1 MNKEMPG
8 AVVMNGHFQ
17 GLGVVRSLSKM
28 GIPVCLLENSLSIT
42 RFSKAKKY
50 LYRTPS
56 TLKESE
62 YIFFLMKLA
71 EQKGFQG
78 WIIFPNS
85 DEDLILLSKHRD
97 ELEPYFKIPTPRW
110 ETLKHC
116 LLKKLTYKVAEN
128 LEIPIPKTACISDVK
143 ALETLNISY
152 PIVLKPSV
160 KLNFY
165 KATKKKALLAQDK
178 EDLIRKFNIL
188 EYYNFEKERPA
199 IEFVKEK
206 ITNIEFLADEGI
218 IKLSVETYSP
228 ETSKNILEFYI
239 NNLNKLN
246 QEFKLTTESPLLKII
261 SPPFLPEK
269 KSFPKTKINMAIAGL
284 GGLICGLLFIYF
296 KERTTNIR

>member
-1 MNKEMPG
+1 MQNNDELDIIQIFNRLWDKKIFLMFCTIIPTVIAMIVSFLIPKRYTSETTFLAPEVAAG
-8 AVVMNGHFQ
+8 GGIIQTPFGGFSSS
-17 GLGVVRSLSKM
+17 GLGQNALTSQAV
-28 GIPVCLLENSLSIT
+28 I
-42 RFSKAKKY
+42 A
-50 LYRTPS
+50 
-56 TLKESE
+56 
-62 YIFFLMKLA
+62 
-71 EQKGFQG
+71 
-78 WIIFPNS
+78 
-85 DEDLILLSKHRD
+85 
-97 ELEPYFKIPTPRW
+97 
-110 ETLKHC
+110 
-116 LLKKLTYKVAEN
+116 LLK
-128 LEIPIPKTACISDVK
+128 SDIMIK
-143 ALETLNISY
+143 
-152 PIVLKPSV
+152 
-160 KLNFY
+160 
-165 KATKKKALLAQDK
+165 
-178 EDLIRKFNIL
+178 DLIRKFNIL